1 MIETYAYAR
10 AGLVGNP
17 SDGYY
22 GKTISLIVGNFRARV
37 LCYPSANLEIKP
49 SAIDTPVYRSLK
61 ALRECIN
68 QNGYYGGVRLI
79 MATIKRFAD
88 YCDQEG
94 IELSD
99 RNFTLEYESN
109 IPARVGLAGSS
120 AIITATIRALRQ
132 FFGVEI
138 PKHIQPNLVLS
149 AEVDE
154 LGIAAGLQDRV
165 IQTYQG
171 LVYMDF
177 NRELMQRQGY
187 GYYEELD
194 HTKLPPLYV
203 AYQTDLSEG
212 SEIVHTNLRERFS
225 RGDPDVVRAMQRFA
239 EITVEAKQALAEG
252 NFKRLSELMNENF
265 DLRAS
270 IVPLRQ
276 ADLRLVHTGRRVGAS
291 SKFAGS
297 GGAVIGTYDGTPEM
311 LQKLIDAY
319 KEIGAELIV
328 PKVIK

>member
-22 GKTISLIVGNFRARV
+22 GKTISVIVGNFRARV

-49 SAIDTPVYRSLK
+49 SAIDTPVYRSLS

-94 IELSD
+94 IGLSD

-120 AIITATIRALRQ
+120 AIITATIRALRE
-132 FFGVEI
+132 FFDVDI
-138 PKHIQPNLVLS
+138 PRRLQPNLVLS

-171 LVYMDF
+171 MVYMDF
-177 NRELMQRQGY
+177 NRELMQEQGY

-203 AYQTDLSEG
+203 AYQADLSEG

-225 RGDPDVVRAMQRFA
+225 RGDPDVMNAMKRFA
-239 EITVEAKQALAEG
+239 GITVEAKQALAEG
-252 NFKRLSELMNENF
+252 DFKRLSELMNENF

-276 ADLRLVHTGRRVGAS
+276 ADLRLVHTGRQVGAS

-297 GGAVIGTYDGTPEM
+297 GGAVVGAYDGTP
-311 LQKLIDAY
+311 
-319 KEIGAELIV
+319 
-328 PKVIK
+328 